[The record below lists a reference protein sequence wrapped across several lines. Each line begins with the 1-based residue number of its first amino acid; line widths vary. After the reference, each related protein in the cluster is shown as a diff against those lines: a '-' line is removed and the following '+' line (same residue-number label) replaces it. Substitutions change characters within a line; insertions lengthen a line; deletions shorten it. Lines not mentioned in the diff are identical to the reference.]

1 MTKKIIFTAG
11 GTGGHILPAT
21 NLMKHFSDKEYKV
34 ILVTDKRGNNFIK
47 NYSEFNTYVLK
58 TGTPTDKNFLKK
70 IFSFFVILYSMLK
83 SVIILKKE
91 KPDLVIGF
99 GGYTSF
105 PISFASKFFNL
116 PLIIYEPNLILG
128 RANKYLL
135 PFAKKIFLS
144 KKITTNFPEKFKT
157 KICEVGSILDKNIIN
172 YSNFKKSNNEDSF
185 SILILGGSQGAEI
198 FGTTIPSV
206 IKMVKNNGYA
216 ITINHQCIKNQKKS
230 IIDYYEKNNIKNY
243 VFEFD
248 TDILKLISSSD
259 LAITRCGAS
268 TTAELAHTLTPFIG
282 VPLPNSIDNHQY
294 LNAKFYE
301 DRGCCW
307 ILEQSNFNTENLFNL
322 IMEIIK
328 NKNKLVIIRDNMKKI
343 YNNKVYKVIENQI
356 KEFI

>member
-11 GTGGHILPAT
+11 GTGGHILPAK

-70 IFSFFVILYSMLK
+70 IFSFFVILYSLLK

-105 PISFASKFFNL
+105 PISFTSKFFNL

-144 KKITTNFPEKFKT
+144 KKITKNFPEKFKT

-206 IKMVKNNGYA
+206 IKMVKNNGYT
-216 ITINHQCIKNQKKS
+216 IKINHQCIKNQKNS

-343 YNNKVYKVIENQI
+343 YNNKVYNVIENQI